1 MANPRIVSLLE
12 FLRPKSPLEKAK
24 KQVREAYAQPEYR
37 REAMDK
43 LLEIGS
49 PEAIT
54 ALLGRFTV
62 NASGQI
68 ADEDEKRD
76 LVEMLVDAK
85 GKTLDPLKT
94 FIRTQKKYLAFPI
107 RAYVRMVDRT
117 EARAFL
123 AETLAQYEPLDH
135 RSTQAKTILLA
146 SLADLGGEGTAHA
159 IAPYLTDH
167 NDDVQYVA
175 VESLERLENREIAGN
190 LTDICTS
197 DEYSAR
203 VKRRAA
209 DALCKL
215 GWSVKPA
222 FARFDAEL
230 KSAYVLGKKG
240 QLVPKHR
247 PEA

>member
-1 MANPRIVSLLE
+1 MSLLE

-49 PEAIT
+49 DEAIA
-54 ALLGRFTV
+54 ALLGRFTI

-85 GKTLDPLKT
+85 EKTLEPLKT
-94 FIRTQKKYLAFPI
+94 FIRTQKKFLSFPI
-107 RAYVRMVDRT
+107 RAYVRMVDRP

-123 AETLAQYEPLDH
+123 AETLRQYEPLDH
-135 RSTQAKTILLA
+135 RSTQAKSVLLS
-146 SLADLGGEGTAHA
+146 SLADLGEDDSAA
-159 IAPYLTDH
+159 VIAPYVGDH
-167 NDDVQYVA
+167 DDDVQYVA
-175 VESLERLENREIAGN
+175 IEALERLENREFATS
-190 LTDICTS
+190 LTDVCTS
-197 DEYSAR
+197 DEHSAR

-209 DALCKL
+209 DALCQL
-215 GWSVKPA
+215 GWSVKSA
-222 FARFDAEL
+222 FSKFDGEL
-230 KSAYVLGKKG
+230 KGVYVLGKKG